1 MRSSLVLLAVL
12 LACGLGGCSFGY
24 GSRSHNASSLG
35 DAGGRTSRLGEVSRA
50 AGCEERGGLPDP
62 RCTPGAVAVG
72 VSLATIC
79 RYGYSRSVR
88 PPEGYTES
96 LKLRQMRAYGFAG
109 RAAGYEE
116 DHLVALSIG
125 GAPRDPANLW
135 PEPRGGEDNAGQK
148 DGVETWAARTACGHR
163 MSLGALQRAMAKDW
177 VALYREAG

>member
-1 MRSSLVLLAVL
+1 MRSAPVLFAVL
-12 LACGLGGCSFGY
+12 LACGPGGCSFSY
-24 GSRSHNASSLG
+24 GSRAGNAGSLG
-35 DAGGRTSRLGEVSRA
+35 DVGGRTSRLGEVSRA

-88 PPEGYTES
+88 PPESYTEQ
-96 LKLRQMRAYGFAG
+96 LKLRQMRGYGFAG
-109 RAAGYEE
+109 PAGGYEE

-148 DGVETWAARTACGHR
+148 DRVETWAARMACSR
-163 MSLGALQRAMAKDW
+163 RVSLGALQRAMARDW
-177 VALYREAG
+177 VALYREG